1 MISIVDNYGE
11 GIPVAWALANR
22 VDTAMLVEFLK
33 PIRERIGPIKTDI
46 LCQIWQNN
54 FSLHGLDR
62 VFGSHDTKRLFCSWH
77 VDKSWKKGLNEY
89 IEKKQNRVQIYQF
102 RILLQVT
109 NEARFQV
116 ILQQLLSYLLES

>member
-54 FSLHGLDR
+54 FSLHGLEYLDHMTQNGCFAHGMLINPGKKVLMNILR
-62 VFGSHDTKRLFCSWH
+62 RNKIEFKYINLEYCS
-77 VDKSWKKGLNEY
+77 K
-89 IEKKQNRVQIYQF
+89 
-102 RILLQVT
+102 
-109 NEARFQV
+109 
-116 ILQQLLSYLLES
+116 